1 MQHFVSEAL
10 IFKVPEKLICKL
22 AKMFFFIFIKK
33 NRLRDMLNSEKQDRA
48 RSDKQVEKLEGELS
62 MLRKD
67 RERLQGL
74 VSQYEKELIDLK
86 EQVDAALGAEEMV
99 EQLTERNLKL
109 EDEIREILEE
119 KNDLVS
125 RSEM

>member
-1 MQHFVSEAL
+1 
-10 IFKVPEKLICKL
+10 
-22 AKMFFFIFIKK
+22 
-33 NRLRDMLNSEKQDRA
+33 MLNSEKQDRA

-125 RSEM
+125 RSEMWAWVVFWNMCICVVSWKYVKMSGAFVYVHMCGVKIC